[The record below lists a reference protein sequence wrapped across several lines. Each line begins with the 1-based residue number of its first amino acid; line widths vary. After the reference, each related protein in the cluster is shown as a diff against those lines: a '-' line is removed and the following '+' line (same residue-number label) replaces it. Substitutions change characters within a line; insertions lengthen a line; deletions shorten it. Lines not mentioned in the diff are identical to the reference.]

1 MSIII
6 QHIQY
11 IHTDKEE
18 LFRDLSFSL
27 SKGKKAGLTGN
38 NGCGKSTLLQVIAG
52 VLKASAG
59 EIITPTPPYYV
70 PQHFG
75 QYDLL
80 TVGEALQVAEKI
92 RALQA
97 ILAGDASTENFNILD
112 DDWGIEEKC
121 LAALAAWDLE
131 HITLHHPLSS
141 LSGGEKTKVFLAGIS
156 LHQPS
161 VILMDEPT
169 NHLDAS
175 SRSKLYRLIHSSH
188 ATILIVSHDIT
199 LLNLLSKIYEIE
211 NGKILI
217 YGGNYDFY
225 KIRKQ
230 EQMNALQM
238 SLEDREKALRQAR
251 KTAREVTE
259 RQQKLDNRGKKLST
273 KKGFPGCI

>member
-175 SRSKLYRLIHSSH
+175 SRSKLYR
-188 ATILIVSHDIT
+188 
-199 LLNLLSKIYEIE
+199 
-211 NGKILI
+211 
-217 YGGNYDFY
+217 
-225 KIRKQ
+225 
-230 EQMNALQM
+230 
-238 SLEDREKALRQAR
+238 
-251 KTAREVTE
+251 
-259 RQQKLDNRGKKLST
+259 
-273 KKGFPGCI
+273 